1 MQKIDYLCSGI
12 QISTVE
18 KLPQVH
24 VYKKKTCHLLV
35 RWHVNVF
42 NNG

>member
-1 MQKIDYLCSGI
+1 MCK
-12 QISTVE
+12 
-18 KLPQVH
+18 KLITFAVGYKFINHGPVH
-24 VYKKKTCHLLV
+24 IPKKTCHLLV